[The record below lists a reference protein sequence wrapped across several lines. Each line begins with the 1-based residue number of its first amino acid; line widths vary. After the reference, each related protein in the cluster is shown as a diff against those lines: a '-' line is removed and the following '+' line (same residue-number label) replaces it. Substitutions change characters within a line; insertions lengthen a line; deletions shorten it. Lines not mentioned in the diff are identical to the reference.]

1 VTCQEYVDLDEA
13 NRTAVVDEILKD
25 ETAVLSPGDAE
36 IAKTLADAV
45 CTFLPDSTVAE
56 ILLGETPP

>member
-1 VTCQEYVDLDEA
+1 M
-13 NRTAVVDEILKD
+13 VDEILKN
-25 ETAVLSPGDAE
+25 ETAVLSPGDADV
-36 IAKTLADAV
+36 AKTLADAV